1 MEREADPLSLSETA
15 ATGWPGERAR
25 EEGRSAACRLYMRA
39 ERAQR
44 DSKPSGIRARDKCV
58 PRRETKRVTRRRHSL
73 SRFQDGNGDRK
84 GRGGLCSGPMKP
96 PAERHLLL
104 HSFVFSAASR
114 VITQEE
120 YVSRRTFLGLSK
132 RCRRGYAWSVGRI
145 YFRGRDRS
153 AVFARANRV
162 RWDRARI
169 PCQCSLCEPS
179 RLIFLPAIASRRD
192 ARRQK
197 VIANRLMPPEPSS
210 TALAFGGK
218 RDGSL
223 LE

>member
-1 MEREADPLSLSETA
+1 MSSERLSAARQAESWRAEDRVGTRGRSSLSLSLSVETETA
-15 ATGWPGERAR
+15 ATGWPGGRAR
-25 EEGRSAACRLYMRA
+25 DEGRSAACRLYMRA

-145 YFRGRDRS
+145 YSRGRDRPVG
-153 AVFARANRV
+153 AVSARANRV
-162 RWDRARI
+162 RWDRDRK
-169 PCQCSLCEPS
+169 S
-179 RLIFLPAIASRRD
+179 
-192 ARRQK
+192 
-197 VIANRLMPPEPSS
+197 VV
-210 TALAFGGK
+210 
-218 RDGSL
+218 
-223 LE
+223 